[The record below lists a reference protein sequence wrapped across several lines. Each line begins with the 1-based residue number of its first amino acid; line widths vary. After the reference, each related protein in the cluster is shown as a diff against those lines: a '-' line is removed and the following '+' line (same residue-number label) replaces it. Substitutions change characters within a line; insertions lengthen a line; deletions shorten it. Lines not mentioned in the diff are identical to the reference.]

1 MTFIP
6 ILLIIGTLD
15 NEVIGLKWKK
25 TDLLQAKDNTISFDE
40 TLLFDSDSLKKMS
53 RIRQL
58 LDVTVRGTLHYEHH
72 DDLVYVDL
80 DIEGDMVVPCSI
92 TLEDVTIPFV
102 TSSTELFSFTDVD
115 DQAIHETTRDEI
127 ELLPVI
133 FQLIFMEIPLKVVKE
148 DLKEYPK
155 GEGWEVV
162 KEDEYESRKKDEID
176 PRLAKLKEFK
186 LKD

>member
-1 MTFIP
+1 M
-6 ILLIIGTLD
+6 
-15 NEVIGLKWKK
+15 KWRK

-40 TLLFDSDSLKKMS
+40 TISFDPESLKKTS
-53 RIRQL
+53 QIRQL
-58 LDVTVRGTLHYEHH
+58 LDVTVSGTLHYEHH

-80 DIEGDMVVPCSI
+80 DIAGDMVVPCSI
-92 TLEDVTIPFV
+92 TLEDVTIPFE
-102 TSSTELFSFTDVD
+102 TTSTEIFSFHDED
-115 DQAIHETTRDEI
+115 DENVHATKRDEI

-133 FQLIFMEIPLKVVKE
+133 FQLIFMEVPLKVVKE
-148 DLKEYPK
+148 DLREYPK